1 MTHIH
6 LLNIYAIC
14 KLVCFFVLDYLKV
27 QSSLNSE
34 VVRTKDEVSVS
45 SEESDAPL
53 TSLALNCS
61 IVNLKGELPSEP
73 VVVDKEKLVAC
84 GKQNST
90 NSSNRNASSDSHLL
104 TTIIAITPTY
114 RRLTQKLD
122 LVSLCQTIMHIR
134 GLLWLVIEDSKLKS
148 SLVQRVLSRCSV
160 NSVHLNVVTTK
171 QTKKAVQRGVEQRN
185 TGLDWA
191 RKYCKENCDNI
202 CNGVIYFMDDDNK
215 YDLRV
220 FEEVSWECRT
230 TESIQP
236 CL

>member
-1 MTHIH
+1 MFLCSLH
-6 LLNIYAIC
+6 
-14 KLVCFFVLDYLKV
+14 LDYLKV
-27 QSSLNSE
+27 QSPLNSE
-34 VVRTKDEVSVS
+34 VLETKDEVSVS

-53 TSLALNCS
+53 TSLTLNCS
-61 IVNLKGELPSEP
+61 IVNLKGEIPSEP
-73 VVVDKEKLVAC
+73 VVVDKQKLVTC

-90 NSSNRNASSDSHLL
+90 NSSNKNASSDSHL

-114 RRLTQKLD
+114 KRLTQKLD

-134 GLLWLVIEDSKLKS
+134 GLLWLVIEDSKSKS

-160 NSVHLNVVTTK
+160 NSVHLNIVTTK

-185 TGLDWA
+185 AGLDWA

-220 FEEVSWECRT
+220 FEEVSWE
-230 TESIQP
+230 
-236 CL
+236 